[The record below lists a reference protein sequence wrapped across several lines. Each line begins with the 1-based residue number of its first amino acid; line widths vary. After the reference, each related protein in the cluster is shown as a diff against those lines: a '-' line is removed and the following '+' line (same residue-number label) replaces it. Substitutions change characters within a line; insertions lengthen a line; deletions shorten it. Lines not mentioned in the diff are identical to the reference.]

1 MTVIIQRTR
10 YSVESQLVRTVEIKK
25 YAGDVYRKYRRGEL
39 EVMDASTIIQEI
51 VSMNGELKEVTR
63 Y

>member
-1 MTVIIQRTR
+1 MTVTIQRTR